1 MGSLLVFLGIGFVS
15 SSPIKPEYGTGD
27 EPKPYG
33 CLPVRHCRVVIG
45 GTECAAS
52 EFLVFQLPEN
62 GGVLCCTLNID
73 SDLTTQKG
81 FFASFSWTK
90 PCYSKDKGWYQKE
103 ECEEEEEEE
112 EEE

>member
-1 MGSLLVFLGIGFVS
+1 MGLLGIGFVS
-15 SSPIKPEYGTGD
+15 SSPIKPEYGSGDDLVYDEMGYGSGD

-33 CLPVRHCRVVIG
+33 CLPVRHCRV
-45 GTECAAS
+45 
-52 EFLVFQLPEN
+52 N

-73 SDLTTQKG
+73 SDLTMQKG
-81 FFASFSWTK
+81 LSFSWTK

-112 EEE
+112 E